1 MKVALVLPSSD
12 EKRSSAISQAGAE
25 HLGIG
30 YIAAY
35 LRQKDVPVSIF
46 NFQVDSYLSY
56 WEYAEKAKPKSIEDC
71 AQQILAAEPDMVG
84 MSITGITIREALG
97 ISYRLKELR
106 PQTFIVWGGHQ
117 AFYSARDLIEREP
130 CVDAVVASDGEI
142 TMGRLVDAL
151 AANGPLKK
159 IPGLYL
165 RSDEGRMVY
174 TGAPPEP
181 ELDDL
186 PEPSRDTLDT
196 LISRGVSVTDAR
208 ITTSRGCPF
217 KCTFCVDPSLGY
229 RVKWRAR
236 SADLV
241 VDEMKNLV
249 DRYGIEFFW
258 FSEDNFIPPT
268 KRGRERASRIADLL
282 IDSGIKVGYRA
293 LLRADAIRGEKELIA
308 KLMRSG
314 LSCVFIGV
322 ESGSPRRLEYFKK
335 HETPEEYRIVLQE
348 LKDARVGLQIGFI
361 MFDPFTSWDDL
372 EIDGQFLHSVGQM
385 YLYSNFCQTLDVFP
399 GTEMSLMMIK
409 AGLLD
414 PKFSYDSAYDRYDWE
429 IPRIGDL
436 GRAYM
441 RGYDA
446 DLIELDKMFQRFAV
460 VDLPGFW
467 RRYQEGSVSENLVT
481 SIQGVGDK
489 HLGALNDAGVEFFE
503 DTLRI
508 AKNGWTEDKFDVRRR
523 QHLANATGIRE
534 ALMRDLGDYPPDVL
548 DFISCVK
555 GTRLD
560 IRAEPC

>member
-106 PQTFIVWGGHQ
+106 PQIFIVWGGHQ

-236 SADLV
+236 CADLV

-282 IDSGIKVGYRA
+282 IDSGI
-293 LLRADAIRGEKELIA
+293 
-308 KLMRSG
+308 
-314 LSCVFIGV
+314 
-322 ESGSPRRLEYFKK
+322 
-335 HETPEEYRIVLQE
+335 
-348 LKDARVGLQIGFI
+348 
-361 MFDPFTSWDDL
+361 
-372 EIDGQFLHSVGQM
+372 
-385 YLYSNFCQTLDVFP
+385 
-399 GTEMSLMMIK
+399 
-409 AGLLD
+409 
-414 PKFSYDSAYDRYDWE
+414 
-429 IPRIGDL
+429 
-436 GRAYM
+436 
-441 RGYDA
+441 
-446 DLIELDKMFQRFAV
+446 
-460 VDLPGFW
+460 
-467 RRYQEGSVSENLVT
+467 
-481 SIQGVGDK
+481 
-489 HLGALNDAGVEFFE
+489 
-503 DTLRI
+503 
-508 AKNGWTEDKFDVRRR
+508 
-523 QHLANATGIRE
+523 
-534 ALMRDLGDYPPDVL
+534 
-548 DFISCVK
+548 
-555 GTRLD
+555 
-560 IRAEPC
+560 